1 MSLACLSAALRSI
14 SSSND
19 QPPPL
24 AFLTIVSTALLE
36 SYPSPESLSLAGA
49 ATGTDYDLSP
59 SLMDLVECLT
69 PFIQQTAS
77 DHVEQVIAELHSALS
92 IWMADELRVADA
104 DLAGR
109 LDELYVATLKA
120 VSRAHPR
127 PEVLAPNVPDAEPK
141 AERTDEQQAQEQA
154 QRLHTH
160 IDLFAPRLSRAISSA
175 VPSAFAAFWAAGGY
189 EDVQLQGEESVW
201 EFVRDVVDAVP
212 DLIIVKGIND
222 AAASTTGAARGQKRP
237 EEHEAGEKEERYP
250 YSLESAR
257 AVRAE
262 RERVESQRLAVE
274 RSVQVEAEVE
284 AEPEMQEAELVPSTA
299 LPADIGEERA
309 DDDED
314 ITVEVDEET
323 PRGAALTHLT
333 PVQDVLD
340 DTGAPLTDHNDADDA
355 LHPLGVSD
363 PYDADISHSPIA
375 PSRIRLLDETFDNAA
390 AHSPNPHMREDV
402 SNGRP
407 ADIVPQT
414 EDQSLLPVAG
424 SVNEGGSGNGD
435 VFGPAVALRR
445 KRKNGK
451 RTASGSGQ
459 SLSQSQ
465 SQSQCES
472 LSIVTTCRHAE

>member
-1 MSLACLSAALRSI
+1 
-14 SSSND
+14 
-19 QPPPL
+19 
-24 AFLTIVSTALLE
+24 
-36 SYPSPESLSLAGA
+36 
-49 ATGTDYDLSP
+49 
-59 SLMDLVECLT
+59 MDLVESIT
-69 PFIQQTAS
+69 PFIQQTTS
-77 DHVEQVIAELHSALS
+77 DHVEKVIAELHSALS

-109 LDELYVATLKA
+109 LDELYVATLEA

-127 PEVLAPNVPDAEPK
+127 PRPLSPMDFDAEPN
-141 AERTDEQQAQEQA
+141 AEHTDEQQA

-175 VPSAFAAFWAAGGY
+175 VPTAFAAFWAAGGY
-189 EDVQLQGEESVW
+189 EDIQLQGEESVW

-222 AAASTTGAARGQKRP
+222 AVTSATGALRDQKRLGQA
-237 EEHEAGEKEERYP
+237 EAGEREERYP
-250 YSLESAR
+250 HSLESAR
-257 AVRAE
+257 AIRAE
-262 RERVESQRLAVE
+262 RERVESQRVAVE
-274 RSVQVEAEVE
+274 PSVQVEAEVE
-284 AEPEMQEAELVPSTA
+284 AEPDMQEEELVPSTA

-309 DDDED
+309 DDGED

-323 PRGAALTHLT
+323 PQGAALTHLP

-340 DTGAPLTDHNDADDA
+340 DTGAPLTDLDDADDA
-355 LHPLGVSD
+355 SHPLGVSD
-363 PYDADISHSPIA
+363 SYDADISHLPIA
-375 PSRIRLLDETFDNAA
+375 PSRVTIIRETFDNAA
-390 AHSPNPHMREDV
+390 AHSPGPHMPEDV
-402 SNGRP
+402 SDGRF
-407 ADIVPQT
+407 AEIEPQT
-414 EDQSLLPVAG
+414 EDQNLQLVAG

-435 VFGPAVALRR
+435 VFGPAVAVRR

-472 LSIVTTCRHAE
+472 FFTVSISCHGETNES